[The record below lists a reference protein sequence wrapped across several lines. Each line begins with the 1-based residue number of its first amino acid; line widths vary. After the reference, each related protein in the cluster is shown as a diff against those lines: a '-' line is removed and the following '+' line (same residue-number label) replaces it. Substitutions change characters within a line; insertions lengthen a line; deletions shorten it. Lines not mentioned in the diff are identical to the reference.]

1 MKNFS
6 FEEQEVFRKFLFTNP
21 HGNDSFVYPQ
31 QLVAGEE
38 LAPLMSAYSRTH
50 LPMQTRVLQFID
62 SEKVEQA
69 RAMLPFITGSFD
81 AFRHPDGTLKVS
93 NKTRRFTNEY
103 VLSHGH
109 SSIKEETALF
119 GYSENIADITGK
131 KISGHPLNKPQGK
144 STRYISYRKIL
155 DLALQDEDLLS
166 LPKHEEVID
175 YISYMNK
182 RYLEMTELVANR
194 VAEHPYSKQ
203 VVEFLR
209 LPENIELEA
218 LKGIEQRKRT
228 DDDYVFEE
236 KHLEEERQ
244 KVLQSL
250 EDANVRKDIGRF
262 VLDYTRVWLPAATK
276 TSLGYSV
283 DARTLEDIVVDMIST
298 PRKEDMARGYK
309 MWDEAKKIAP
319 ILLGKR
325 SHIRVNEWQVKNEE
339 EFRKYAEEIFYY
351 APIIN
356 ASTSGIVNLLRS
368 GDIDNPL
375 HPDRF
380 NAGLAVFPYVN
391 VDLDTILHY
400 MDSEF
405 TKEILEKAHENRSHH
420 DVIHPAISHSGLMVE
435 LVMPYHGYRDIF
447 RHRRGSRSTQL
458 LSTRLGFEVP
468 EIFPILGVDKEYM
481 GDMENARKIYEG
493 VREISPHIAEK
504 VVPFGANI
512 RALHSWQ
519 VNQIGYIG
527 NLRSDIEKG
536 NLTYVKMARELVEQ
550 ARELMPITGS
560 FFRYDKR
567 EYPAELWKRGYGW
580 WDKEKRQK
588 YENRDSKNHSI

>member
-6 FEEQEVFRKFLFTNP
+6 LEEQEVFRKFLFTNP
-21 HGNDSFVYPQ
+21 YGNDSFVYPQ

-62 SEKVEQA
+62 SEKIDQA
-69 RAMLPFITGSFD
+69 KAMLPFIKDSLDT
-81 AFRHPDGTLKVS
+81 FRHPDSTLKVS
-93 NKTRRFTNEY
+93 KKTKRFTNEY
-103 VLSHGH
+103 VLFHSHA
-109 SSIKEETALF
+109 SIKEETALF
-119 GYSENIADITGK
+119 GYSENISDITGK
-131 KISGHPLNKPQGK
+131 KISGHPLNRPQGK
-144 STRYISYRKIL
+144 STRYISYGKTL

-166 LPKHEEVID
+166 LPNNGKVLE
-175 YISYMNK
+175 YIAHMNK
-182 RYLEMTELVANR
+182 RYLEMTDLVANK
-194 VAEHPYSKQ
+194 VTEHPYTKQ
-203 VVEFLR
+203 VVEFLKH
-209 LPENIELEA
+209 PENIEAEA
-218 LKGIEQRKRT
+218 LKGIEHRKRT

-250 EDANVRKDIGRF
+250 EDASVRKDIGRF

-298 PRKEDMARGYK
+298 PRKEDQARGYK
-309 MWDEAKKIAP
+309 LWEEARKIAP
-319 ILLGKR
+319 VLLGKR
-325 SHIRVNEWQVKNEE
+325 THIRVNEWQLKNEE
-339 EFRKYAEEIFYY
+339 KFRKYAEERFNLI
-351 APIIN
+351 PERN
-356 ASTSGIVNLLRS
+356 KGNSGMVNLISPRNVVMYT
-368 GDIDNPL
+368 DK
-375 HPDRF
+375 F
-380 NAGLAVFPYVN
+380 NAALAAFPYTSVSFEGILD
-391 VDLDTILHY
+391 DL
-400 MDSEF
+400 
-405 TKEILEKAHENRSHH
+405 TKEDVRQILEEIHEHRSSH
-420 DVIHPAISHSGLMVE
+420 DIIHPAISHGGLMAE

-468 EIFPILGVDKEYM
+468 DIFTVLDVDKEYM
-481 GDMENARKIYEG
+481 KDMKYASEVYES
-493 VREISPHIAEK
+493 VRQESPHVAEK

-527 NLRSDIEKG
+527 NLRSDISKG
-536 NLTYVKMARELVEQ
+536 NLTYVRMARELVEQ
-550 ARELMPITGS
+550 AKELMPITGS
-560 FFRYDKR
+560 FFRYDTR
-567 EYPAELWKRGYGW
+567 EYPAELWKRGYQW

-588 YENRDSKNHSI
+588 YENRDSKKHSI